1 LRGSRWQA
9 LGDGGG
15 KANEVT
21 ALAQHD
27 DGSGPAVYAASGEQA
42 LLWPMTSH
50 DRVEKWTGSSWLALG
65 EQTDGFV
72 NVLGSFD
79 LGSGAE
85 LYAGGEF
92 TAIDGVSASCIAR
105 WNGAAWQAL
114 GAGIGASTI
123 ATGVHAFAMHDDG
136 LGLRLFVAGDF
147 ASAGGVGVGGIA
159 TWNGATWSD
168 VGGGADGE
176 IRALAVYEG
185 ELYAGGAFSTAGSL
199 AANRIARWDGASWH
213 DVGGGVSG
221 NLHDGVFALAV
232 FDDGAG
238 AKLYAGG
245 KFTSAGGNP
254 ASRIAVWD
262 GATWTAM
269 GAGADSSV
277 LALAVHDDGF
287 GAKLYAG
294 GAFTAIGGVPA
305 KRFARW
311 TGAQWQALDDV
322 TGGPVETLAPFEP
335 APGRSELWLAGNF
348 THAGGSVSLRVA
360 RWSETAPCA
369 PTTYC
374 TAKSNSLG
382 CVPTIFA
389 TGTPSAVANNFRVKA
404 ANVLNNKSG
413 LLFWGFA
420 AKGTPFQGGFL
431 CVQPPTIR
439 TPLQDSAGNAPPDDC
454 SGAYSFHW
462 NASYINAQALAPGQR
477 VFSQYWS
484 RDPASASTTGLTDGL
499 SFLIEP

>member
-1 LRGSRWQA
+1 
-9 LGDGGG
+9 
-15 KANEVT
+15 
-21 ALAQHD
+21 
-27 DGSGPAVYAASGEQA
+27 
-42 LLWPMTSH
+42 
-50 DRVEKWTGSSWLALG
+50 
-65 EQTDGFV
+65 
-72 NVLGSFD
+72 
-79 LGSGAE
+79 
-85 LYAGGEF
+85 
-92 TAIDGVSASCIAR
+92 
-105 WNGAAWQAL
+105 
-114 GAGIGASTI
+114 
-123 ATGVHAFAMHDDG
+123 
-136 LGLRLFVAGDF
+136 
-147 ASAGGVGVGGIA
+147 
-159 TWNGATWSD
+159 
-168 VGGGADGE
+168 
-176 IRALAVYEG
+176 
-185 ELYAGGAFSTAGSL
+185 
-199 AANRIARWDGASWH
+199 
-213 DVGGGVSG
+213 
-221 NLHDGVFALAV
+221 
-232 FDDGAG
+232 
-238 AKLYAGG
+238 
-245 KFTSAGGNP
+245 
-254 ASRIAVWD
+254 
-262 GATWTAM
+262 M

-431 CVQPPTIR
+431 CVQPPTLR
-439 TPLQDSAGNAPPDDC
+439 TPIQNSGGAANTCAGQFAFDFNAHIQ
-454 SGAYSFHW
+454 SGVDP
-462 NASYINAQALAPGQR
+462 NLINGAQVRA
-477 VFSQYWS
+477 QYWY
-484 RDPASASTTGLTDGL
+484 RDPASASTTGLSNGL
-499 SFLIEP
+499 SFKIGP